1 MYPQPDLNRLAA
13 HKAFLR
19 RGIAQRRLQCAE
31 AAVRVARPL
40 EWLDRAL
47 AFWRR
52 LSPLAAV
59 AAVPLGLFVSRTL
72 FPRLK
77 ILSSL
82 ARWGPLLLGA
92 ARTLRSAFQP
102 RPPAG
107 ASRD

>member
-19 RGIAQRRLQCAE
+19 RGIARRRRQCAE

-52 LSPLAAV
+52 LSPLATA
-59 AAVPLGLFVSRTL
+59 AAVPLGLLVSRAL
-72 FPRLK
+72 FSRWR
-77 ILSSL
+77 ILGAL
-82 ARWGPLLLGA
+82 TRWGPLAFNALRGLGSLLSPST
-92 ARTLRSAFQP
+92 R
-102 RPPAG
+102 
-107 ASRD
+107 